1 MQAMELVII
10 QHEKNRND
18 QLMRKIQELEEQV
31 NRAESKSATPTP
43 LAPEPAEKSPL
54 ENLVQQALNRMN
66 ELEDTIKNYQ
76 TQPGKSDVASSVK
89 GGVEKSKGPS
99 AGSKHGK
106 NPTHESDD
114 DSWHDSDDGDGDGA
128 ESDDETITTPTGQ
141 TVS

>member
-1 MQAMELVII
+1 MELII

-31 NRAESKSATPTP
+31 NRAGSKPATPTP
-43 LAPEPAEKSPL
+43 PAPEHAEKSPL

-66 ELEDTIKNYQ
+66 ELEHTIKNSQ
-76 TQPGKSDVASSVK
+76 KSDVASSGK

-99 AGSKHGK
+99 AGSKEGK
-106 NPTHESDD
+106 KPTHESDD
-114 DSWHDSDDGDGDGA
+114 DSWHDSDNGDDDDGE